1 VTRGAPRVA
10 ILGGGMAGLAAAWR
24 LSTPGWRDRFRSIT
38 VYQRGWRLG
47 GKGASSRGQHG
58 RIEEHG
64 LHVWLGWYENAF
76 RLLRECYDELDR
88 PTTDPGAPIRT
99 WRDAFRPASDIGL
112 AGLDHEGW
120 RHWLAHF
127 SPNDLEPG
135 RPDAVPAATTPAD
148 YLRRGLRLI
157 VDFVE
162 SLAGPGVAAPTAVRL
177 LVPGVLLETTRVVRE
192 LAANV
197 LSVPGRGHDE
207 LVAAL
212 DDLRDRLAATVDA
225 EPELK
230 RAWQQ
235 VGLTLAV
242 LRGLAAD
249 HVLRE
254 PQRFERLDDED
265 FRDWIRRHGAAPDI
279 VDGPFVRGIYDL
291 VFADGFGAATG
302 LVLASK
308 MLFEY
313 RGAIFWKMA
322 AGMGDVVF
330 APLCEALLG
339 RGVDVEFFHRVDALH
354 LSPDRT
360 HVDAVS
366 VGRQACLAPGVE
378 RYQPLVRV
386 RGLPCFPAQPLVSQL
401 HPADA
406 AVAGAPLESHWC
418 DWPDRERRVLRRGA
432 DFDVVVLAIPVGAAG
447 TVCRELVADRPEWRA
462 MVDNVATVATRAFQL
477 WLAAGEDELGWPVP
491 GSTITGY
498 DSPFDTSASMSHLLS
513 AEDWP
518 AGDRPRSVIYFCDT
532 HEPAPPDGEGAAY
545 AEHECGRVRDLAAS
559 FIEGPG
565 RQLLPGAFHDGRFR
579 WELVCG
585 SSGATGAAA
594 MASQHVSANVDPSD
608 RYVQSQPGTG
618 KYRLRPEESGYD
630 NLFLAGDWTDSGIN
644 AGCIEAAVVSGLQAA
659 NAIRG
664 RARAHGI
671 AGLLA

>member
-1 VTRGAPRVA
+1 
-10 ILGGGMAGLAAAWR
+10 
-24 LSTPGWRDRFRSIT
+24 
-38 VYQRGWRLG
+38 
-47 GKGASSRGQHG
+47 
-58 RIEEHG
+58 
-64 LHVWLGWYENAF
+64 
-76 RLLRECYDELDR
+76 
-88 PTTDPGAPIRT
+88 
-99 WRDAFRPASDIGL
+99 
-112 AGLDHEGW
+112 
-120 RHWLAHF
+120 
-127 SPNDLEPG
+127 
-135 RPDAVPAATTPAD
+135 
-148 YLRRGLRLI
+148 
-157 VDFVE
+157 
-162 SLAGPGVAAPTAVRL
+162 
-177 LVPGVLLETTRVVRE
+177 
-192 LAANV
+192 
-197 LSVPGRGHDE
+197 
-207 LVAAL
+207 
-212 DDLRDRLAATVDA
+212 
-225 EPELK
+225 
-230 RAWQQ
+230 
-235 VGLTLAV
+235 
-242 LRGLAAD
+242 
-249 HVLRE
+249 
-254 PQRFERLDDED
+254 
-265 FRDWIRRHGAAPDI
+265 
-279 VDGPFVRGIYDL
+279 
-291 VFADGFGAATG
+291 
-302 LVLASK
+302 
-308 MLFEY
+308 
-313 RGAIFWKMA
+313 
-322 AGMGDVVF
+322 
-330 APLCEALLG
+330 LCEALLG